1 MGYGPNTLTTA
12 PLRCCYFKK
21 RLGSSFSI
29 SPPDLRA
36 CLLLQHHMNS
46 EAAIAQLGERETED
60 LKVPSSILGLGSKPS
75 APRTAGRI
83 RDDSRDAR
91 EGPVA
96 FLCRVSA
103 CADGVCFTLA
113 FEPSWFLTG
122 NATSTNITA
131 RGRTR
136 IYTWPGSN
144 WRPSACWADVIAT
157 RPQVHIF
164 LRAAL
169 FSGRCVHTLPLCQ
182 PSRCFIHNV
191 CTDQTSSHLWSSG
204 YDVSLTR

>member
-1 MGYGPNTLTTA
+1 M
-12 PLRCCYFKK
+12 
-21 RLGSSFSI
+21 
-29 SPPDLRA
+29 RA
-36 CLLLQHHMNS
+36 RLLLQHHMNS

-75 APRTAGRI
+75 APRSAGRI
-83 RDDSRDAR
+83 RDDSHDAR

-96 FLCRVSA
+96 FWCRVSA

-113 FEPSWFLTG
+113 FEPSWVLTD
-122 NATSTNITA
+122 NAISTHITA

-164 LRAAL
+164 LCAAL
-169 FSGRCVHTLPLCQ
+169 FFRALRAYAASVPT
-182 PSRCFIHNV
+182 V
-191 CTDQTSSHLWSSG
+191 
-204 YDVSLTR
+204 DVFDPQCLYRSISIAPVV

>member
-1 MGYGPNTLTTA
+1 
-12 PLRCCYFKK
+12 
-21 RLGSSFSI
+21 
-29 SPPDLRA
+29 
-36 CLLLQHHMNS
+36 MNS

-83 RDDSRDAR
+83 RDDTHDAR

-122 NATSTNITA
+122 NATSTYITA

-169 FSGRCVHTLPLCQ
+169 FFRALRAYVASVPTVEVFHPQCVYRPN
-182 PSRCFIHNV
+182 FIAPV
-191 CTDQTSSHLWSSG
+191 
-204 YDVSLTR
+204 V